1 MPASQKLSKQV
12 AQELRRHVKR
22 PRKNGAANAG
32 APTKSTQNGGSGNG
46 GARAGGGGGHGK
58 TLAGCVAFV
67 GVTASMPIIAM
78 RWIGSLNDREEV
90 SLSSSNAVSMFW
102 FGRSVC
108 CAFVCSNI

>member
-1 MPASQKLSKQV
+1 MSASQKLSKQV

-32 APTKSTQNGGSGNG
+32 APTKSAQNGGSGSGNG
-46 GARAGGGGGHGK
+46 GARASGGGGHGK

-78 RWIGSLNDREEV
+78 QWIGSLNDREEV
-90 SLSSSNAVSMFW
+90 SLSSSNAVSMF
-102 FGRSVC
+102 GLCVVYVLC
-108 CAFVCSNI
+108 LCV